1 MKFKLFRELKLNKF
15 NRIKERL
22 KELIKNQYLIIDG
35 ATGTELQKKEI
46 KKECWIINGNDI
58 QGCNEI
64 LNITASHIIKEVH
77 KNYLNAGANIIKTN
91 SFGAIPSVLGEY
103 NISDM
108 TYEIAKKS
116 SIIAKESVEEYRKE
130 YKNKKIEE
138 DTNRDIF
145 VAGSLGPG
153 IRLPSLGQINFDEL
167 YKGYIEAI
175 KGLIDGGA
183 DIILFETAQ
192 DILQLKA
199 GILACGDIDKDIP
212 IMVSVTIEKEGT
224 MLLGT
229 DIETAY
235 TILSNLNIFS
245 IGMNCGTGPDMA
257 MRHLKKLTE
266 ISYLPVSIHSNAGLP
281 KNLGGKAYYD
291 MKAKEFA
298 DINEEFFNLDG
309 IAFVGGC
316 CGTTPE
322 HIKALYEHAKN
333 FKPKKPKLDKPRP
346 YIASLFN
353 VTSIKQEPSPLMIGE
368 RSNAT
373 GSKVFRELM
382 IAGDMDGML
391 DIGIKQVKAGSH
403 AIDVNAAWAGRD
415 EIEDIKKII
424 SDYVKRI
431 SIPLVIDAIK
441 PNVIEEALKVYGG
454 KPIINSANMEQGE
467 EKFDAICKLA
477 KRFGAAIMLLTID
490 EKAMALTYKDKI
502 SMCERMFERAVNVH
516 NIYPHDII
524 FDPLTFTLASGDE
537 NSFNAGVET
546 LNAIKELSIKY
557 PESSISLGVSNISFG
572 LKEEARIILNSVFL
586 YEAINHGLTMAIV
599 NVAQILPLS
608 KISDKEISL
617 ARELIY
623 NKNNTKEPLINYI
636 NHFSDKKENKNI
648 NINIKKPIKEAIK
661 DAMLDGEW
669 KDMQN
674 LLNEAKTNSDIFG
687 GKEKFAQTI
696 IDDILLPTMDDIGI
710 KFGDGTIQ
718 LPFVLGSAEVMKKS
732 VDFLSEYLTK
742 TKQEKT
748 AKIILGTVAGDVHD
762 VGKNLV
768 EIIIKNNGF
777 ETVNIGTKVPIE
789 KFLEAYFEN
798 NADCIGMS
806 GLLVKSTEVM
816 KENLIYIREKGF
828 KIPILLGGAALTREF
843 VENDC
848 KKAYGGV
855 AKIFY
860 CKDGFEDIN
869 AIKEIIRD
877 RDNENKS

>member
-1 MKFKLFRELKLNKF
+1 MNKF
-15 NRIKERL
+15 IKIKERL
-22 KELIKNQYLIIDG
+22 KELIENQYLIIDG

-46 KKECWIINGNDI
+46 KKEEWIINGNNI

-64 LNITASHIIKEVH
+64 LNIKAPHIMKEVH
-77 KNYLNAGANIIKTN
+77 IDYLNAGANIIKTN
-91 SFGAIPSVLGEY
+91 SFGAIPSVLSEY
-103 NISDM
+103 DISEM
-108 TYEIAKKS
+108 AYEISKKS
-116 SIIAKESVEEYRKE
+116 AIISKEAIKE
-130 YKNKKIEE
+130 FKEKTNS
-138 DTNRDIF
+138 NRDIF
-145 VAGSLGPG
+145 AAGSLGPG
-153 IRLPSLGQINFDEL
+153 IRLPSLGQISFDEL
-167 YKGYIEAI
+167 YKGYSEAI
-175 KGLIDGGA
+175 KGLIDGGV
-183 DIILFETAQ
+183 DIILLETAQ

-199 GILACGDIDKDIP
+199 GILACNDIDENIP
-212 IMVSVTIEKEGT
+212 IMVSVTIEKEGA

-235 TILSNLNIFS
+235 TVLSNLNIFS

-257 MRHLKKLTE
+257 MRHIKKLTE

-281 KNLGGKAYYD
+281 QNRGGKAYYS
-291 MKAKEFA
+291 MQPEEFA
-298 DINEEFFNLDG
+298 EINSEFFNLEG
-309 IAFVGGC
+309 LAFIGGC

-322 HIKALYEHAKN
+322 HIKALSEIAKN
-333 FKPKKPKLDKPRP
+333 FKPKKPKLEKPRP
-346 YIASLFN
+346 YISSLFN
-353 VTSIKQEPSPLMIGE
+353 IVSIKQEPAPLMIGE

-403 AIDVNAAWAGRD
+403 AIDINAAWAGRD
-415 EIEDIKKII
+415 EIEDIKKIL
-424 SDYVKRI
+424 SAYVKQI
-431 SIPLVIDAIK
+431 SLPLVIDAIK

-454 KPIINSANMEQGE
+454 KPIINSANMEQGK

-502 SMCERMFERAVNVH
+502 SICDRMYNRAVNIH
-516 NIYPHDII
+516 KIYPHDII

-537 NSFNAGVET
+537 NSFNAGMET
-546 LNAIKELSIKY
+546 LNAIKELSKKY
-557 PESSISLGVSNISFG
+557 PEASISLGVSNISFG
-572 LKEEARIILNSVFL
+572 LKEEARKILNSVFL
-586 YEAINHGLTMAIV
+586 YEAINHGLTMAII

-608 KISDKEISL
+608 KISDKEIEL

-623 NKNNTKEPLINYI
+623 NKKNTKEPLINYI
-636 NHFSDKKENKNI
+636 NHFSDKKEIKDI
-648 NINIKKPIKEAIK
+648 NVNIKKPIREAIK

-674 LLNEAKTNSDIFG
+674 LLNEAKANNDIFG
-687 GKEKFAQTI
+687 GEKKFAQAI
-696 IDDILLPTMDDIGI
+696 IDEILLPTMDDIGV
-710 KFGDGTIQ
+710 KFGEGTIQ

-789 KFLEAYFEN
+789 KFLESYFEN

-816 KENLIYIREKGF
+816 KENLIYIKEKGL

-843 VENDC
+843 VEKDC
-848 KKAYGGV
+848 KEAYGGM

-860 CKDGFEDIN
+860 CKDGFDDII
-869 AIKEIIRD
+869 AIKEIIKD
-877 RDNENKS
+877 RDNANKS

>member
-1 MKFKLFRELKLNKF
+1 MNKF
-15 NRIKERL
+15 IKTKERL
-22 KELIKNQYLIIDG
+22 KELIENQYLIIDG

-46 KKECWIINGNDI
+46 KKEEWIINGNNI
-58 QGCNEI
+58 QGCNEC
-64 LNITASHIIKEVH
+64 LNITAPRIMKEVH
-77 KNYLNAGANIIKTN
+77 IDYLNAGANIIKTN
-91 SFGAIPSVLGEY
+91 SFGAIPSVLSEY
-103 NISDM
+103 DISEM
-108 TYEIAKKS
+108 AYEISKKS
-116 SIIAKESVEEYRKE
+116 AIISKEAIKE
-130 YKNKKIEE
+130 FKEKINS
-138 DTNRDIF
+138 NRDIF
-145 VAGSLGPG
+145 AAGSLGPG
-153 IRLPSLGQINFDEL
+153 IRLPSLGQISFDEL
-167 YKGYIEAI
+167 YKGYSEAI
-175 KGLIDGGA
+175 KGLIDGGV
-183 DIILFETAQ
+183 DIILLETAQ

-199 GILACGDIDKDIP
+199 GILACNDIDENIP
-212 IMVSVTIEKEGT
+212 IMVSVTIEKEGA

-235 TILSNLNIFS
+235 TVLSNLNIFS

-257 MRHLKKLTE
+257 MRHIKKLTE

-281 KNLGGKAYYD
+281 QNRGGKAYYS
-291 MKAKEFA
+291 MQPEEFA
-298 DINEEFFNLDG
+298 EINSEFFNLDG
-309 IAFVGGC
+309 LAFIGGC

-322 HIKALYEHAKN
+322 HIKALSEIAKN
-333 FKPKKPKLDKPRP
+333 FKPKKPKLEKPRP
-346 YIASLFN
+346 YISSLFN
-353 VTSIKQEPSPLMIGE
+353 IVSIKQEPAPLMIGE

-403 AIDVNAAWAGRD
+403 AIDINAAWAGRD
-415 EIEDIKKII
+415 EIEDIKKIL
-424 SDYVKRI
+424 SAYVKQI
-431 SIPLVIDAIK
+431 SLPLVIDAIK

-477 KRFGAAIMLLTID
+477 KRFGAAIMILTID

-502 SMCERMFERAVNVH
+502 SMCDRMYNRAVNIH
-516 NIYPHDII
+516 KIYPHDII

-537 NSFNAGVET
+537 NSFNAGMET
-546 LNAIKELSIKY
+546 LNAIKELSKKY

-572 LKEEARIILNSVFL
+572 LKEEARKILNSVFL
-586 YEAINHGLTMAIV
+586 YEAINHGLTMAII

-608 KISDKEISL
+608 KISDKEIEL

-623 NKNNTKEPLINYI
+623 NKKNTKEPLINYI
-636 NHFSDKKENKNI
+636 NHFSDKKEIKDI
-648 NINIKKPIKEAIK
+648 NVNIKKPIREAIK

-687 GKEKFAQTI
+687 GEKKFAQAI
-696 IDDILLPTMDDIGI
+696 IDEILLPTMDDIGV
-710 KFGDGTIQ
+710 KFGEGTIQ

-789 KFLEAYFEN
+789 KFLESYFEN

-816 KENLIYIREKGF
+816 KENLIYIKEKGL

-843 VENDC
+843 VEKDC
-848 KKAYGGV
+848 KEAYGGM

-860 CKDGFEDIN
+860 CKDGFDDII
-869 AIKEIIRD
+869 AIKEIIKD
-877 RDNENKS
+877 RDLDNRNK

>member
-1 MKFKLFRELKLNKF
+1 MNKF
-15 NRIKERL
+15 IKIKERL
-22 KELIKNQYLIIDG
+22 KELIENQYLIIDG

-46 KKECWIINGNDI
+46 KKEEWIINGNNI

-64 LNITASHIIKEVH
+64 LNINAPHIMKEVH
-77 KNYLNAGANIIKTN
+77 IDYLNAGANIIKTN
-91 SFGAIPSVLGEY
+91 SFGAIPSVLSEY
-103 NISDM
+103 DISEM
-108 TYEIAKKS
+108 AYEISKKS
-116 SIIAKESVEEYRKE
+116 AIISKEAIKE
-130 YKNKKIEE
+130 FKEKTNS
-138 DTNRDIF
+138 NRDIF
-145 VAGSLGPG
+145 AAGSLGPG
-153 IRLPSLGQINFDEL
+153 IRLPSLGQISFDEL
-167 YKGYIEAI
+167 YKGYLEAI
-175 KGLIDGGA
+175 KGLIDGGV
-183 DIILFETAQ
+183 DIILLETAQ

-199 GILACGDIDKDIP
+199 GILACNDIDENIP
-212 IMVSVTIEKEGT
+212 IMVSVTIEKEGA

-235 TILSNLNIFS
+235 TVLSNLNIFS

-257 MRHLKKLTE
+257 MRHIKKLTE

-281 KNLGGKAYYD
+281 QNRGGKAYYS
-291 MKAKEFA
+291 MQPEEFA
-298 DINEEFFNLDG
+298 EINSEFFNLDG
-309 IAFVGGC
+309 LAFIGGC

-322 HIKALYEHAKN
+322 HIKALSEIAKN

-346 YIASLFN
+346 YISSLFN
-353 VTSIKQEPSPLMIGE
+353 IVSIKQEPAPLMIGE

-403 AIDVNAAWAGRD
+403 AIDINAAWAGRD
-415 EIEDIKKII
+415 EIEDIKKIL
-424 SDYVKRI
+424 SAYVKQI
-431 SIPLVIDAIK
+431 SLPLVIDAIK
-441 PNVIEEALKVYGG
+441 SNVIEEALKVYGG

-502 SMCERMFERAVNVH
+502 SMCDRMFKRAVNIH
-516 NIYPHDII
+516 KIYPHDII

-537 NSFNAGVET
+537 NSFNAGMET
-546 LNAIKELSIKY
+546 LNAIKELSKKY
-557 PESSISLGVSNISFG
+557 PEASISLGVSNISFG
-572 LKEEARIILNSVFL
+572 LKEEARKILNSVFL
-586 YEAINHGLTMAIV
+586 YEAINHGLTMAII

-608 KISDKEISL
+608 KISDKEIEL

-623 NKNNTKEPLINYI
+623 NKKNTKEPLINYI
-636 NHFSDKKENKNI
+636 NHFSDKKEIKDI
-648 NINIKKPIKEAIK
+648 NVNIKKPIREAIK

-687 GKEKFAQTI
+687 GEKKFAQAI
-696 IDDILLPTMDDIGI
+696 IDEILLPTMDDIGV
-710 KFGDGTIQ
+710 KFGEGTIQ

-789 KFLEAYFEN
+789 KFLESYFEN

-816 KENLIYIREKGF
+816 KENLIYIKEKGL

-843 VENDC
+843 VEKDC
-848 KKAYGGV
+848 KEAYGGM

-860 CKDGFEDIN
+860 CKDGFDDII
-869 AIKEIIRD
+869 AIKEIIKD
-877 RDNENKS
+877 RDLNNRNK

>member
-1 MKFKLFRELKLNKF
+1 MNKF
-15 NRIKERL
+15 TKTKERL
-22 KELIKNQYLIIDG
+22 KELIENQYLIIDG

-46 KKECWIINGNDI
+46 KKEEWIINGNNI

-64 LNITASHIIKEVH
+64 LNINAPHIMKEVH
-77 KNYLNAGANIIKTN
+77 IDYLNAGANIIKTN

-103 NISDM
+103 NVSDM
-108 TYEIAKKS
+108 AYEIAKKS
-116 SIIAKESVEEYRKE
+116 AIISKEAIKE
-130 YKNKKIEE
+130 FKEKTNS
-138 DTNRDIF
+138 NRDIF
-145 VAGSLGPG
+145 AAGSLGPG
-153 IRLPSLGQINFDEL
+153 IRLPSLGQISFDEL
-167 YKGYIEAI
+167 YKGYSEAI
-175 KGLIDGGA
+175 KGLIDGGV
-183 DIILFETAQ
+183 DVILLETAQ

-199 GILACGDIDKDIP
+199 GILACNDIDENIP
-212 IMVSVTIEKEGT
+212 IMVSVTIEKEGA

-235 TILSNLNIFS
+235 TVLSNLNIFS

-257 MRHLKKLTE
+257 MRHIKKLTE

-281 KNLGGKAYYD
+281 QNRGGKAYYS
-291 MKAKEFA
+291 MQPEEFA
-298 DINEEFFNLDG
+298 EINSEFFNLEG
-309 IAFVGGC
+309 LAFIGGC

-322 HIKALYEHAKN
+322 HIKALSEIAKN
-333 FKPKKPKLDKPRP
+333 FKPKKPKLNKPRP
-346 YIASLFN
+346 YISSLFN
-353 VTSIKQEPSPLMIGE
+353 IVSIKQEPAPLMIGE

-403 AIDVNAAWAGRD
+403 AIDINAAWAGRD
-415 EIEDIKKII
+415 EIEDIKKIL
-424 SDYVKRI
+424 SAYVKQI
-431 SIPLVIDAIK
+431 SLPLVIDAIK

-502 SMCERMFERAVNVH
+502 SMCDRMYNRAVNIH
-516 NIYPHDII
+516 KIYPHDII

-537 NSFNAGVET
+537 NSFNAGMET
-546 LNAIKELSIKY
+546 LNAIKELSKKY
-557 PESSISLGVSNISFG
+557 PEASISLGVSNISFG
-572 LKEEARIILNSVFL
+572 LKEEARKILNSVFL
-586 YEAINHGLTMAIV
+586 YEAINHGLTMAII

-608 KISDKEISL
+608 KISDKEIEL

-623 NKNNTKEPLINYI
+623 NKKNTKEPLINYI
-636 NHFSDKKENKNI
+636 NHFSDKKEIKDI
-648 NINIKKPIKEAIK
+648 NVNIKKPIREAIK

-687 GKEKFAQTI
+687 GEKKFAQAI
-696 IDDILLPTMDDIGI
+696 IDEILLPTMDDIGV
-710 KFGDGTIQ
+710 KFGEGTIQ

-789 KFLEAYFEN
+789 KFLGSYFEN

-816 KENLIYIREKGF
+816 KENLIYIKEKGL

-843 VENDC
+843 VEKDC
-848 KKAYGGV
+848 KEAYGGM

-860 CKDGFEDIN
+860 CKDGFDDII
-869 AIKEIIRD
+869 AIKEIIKD
-877 RDNENKS
+877 RDLNNRNK